1 MKKNIV
7 YILLGI
13 FLLASCQQEN
23 EIPSGKGYLSVEGI
37 ELQSQVVTEVVS
49 RAVDESLTVDLY
61 KGGELVRTLTPEEM
75 QNKIELDPATD
86 YMLKVHSANYGE
98 ESTWG
103 YDTKGEP
110 VYYIEVPFEVTE
122 GATTP
127 LKVQVP
133 MITFAVCL
141 NMSAVTG
148 DWLQGY
154 TFTVTSGGSRSVT
167 LQDGETA
174 YFPYSEG
181 VSFTYRLSVTNS
193 DGEVKEQSGSWGTE
207 DGETVAQNTV
217 YTVTYNWA
225 TQSLAVE

>member
-37 ELQSQVVTEVVS
+37 ELQSQVVTEVAS
-49 RAVDESLTVDLY
+49 RAVDESMKVDLY
-61 KGGELVRTLTPEEM
+61 KGGQLVRPLTPEEM
-75 QNKIELDPATD
+75 QNKIGLDPATD
-86 YMLKVHSANYGE
+86 YMLKVYSANYGE
-98 ESTWG
+98 ESTW
-103 YDTKGEP
+103 DNETKGEP
-110 VYYIEVPFEVTE
+110 VYYKEVPFVVIA

-141 NMSAVTG
+141 DMPAVTG
-148 DWLQGY
+148 DLLKRY
-154 TFTVTSGGSRSVT
+154 TFTVTSGGRSVT
-167 LQDGETA
+167 LQNGETA
-174 YFPYSEG
+174 YFPYSD
-181 VSFTYRLSVTNS
+181 SFNYQLSITNL
-193 DGEVKEQSGSWGTE
+193 DGEEKEQPGSWGTE

>member
-37 ELQSQVVTEVVS
+37 ELQSQVVTEVTS
-49 RAVDESLTVDLY
+49 RAVDESLKVDLY
-61 KGGELVRTLTPEEM
+61 KGGQLVSTLTPEEM

-86 YMLKVHSANYGE
+86 YMLKVYSANYGE
-98 ESTWG
+98 ESTR
-103 YDTKGEP
+103 DNKTKGEP
-110 VYYIEVPFEVTE
+110 VYYKEVPFEVIA

-141 NMSAVTG
+141 DMSAVTG
-148 DWLQGY
+148 DWLQRY
-154 TFTVTSGGSRSVT
+154 TFTVTSGGRSVK
-167 LQDGETA
+167 LQNGETA
-174 YFPYSEG
+174 YFPYSD
-181 VSFTYRLSVTNS
+181 SFNYQLSITNS
-193 DGEVKEQSGSWGTE
+193 DGEVKEWPGSWGTE

>member
-1 MKKNIV
+1 MKKDIV

-61 KGGELVRTLTPEEM
+61 KGGQLVRTLTPEAM

-86 YMLKVHSANYGE
+86 YMLKVYSANYGNE
-98 ESTWG
+98 FTWG
-103 YDTKGEP
+103 NDTKGEP

-122 GATTP
+122 GATIP

-141 NMSAVTG
+141 DMSAVTG
-148 DWLQGY
+148 NWLQVY
-154 TFTVTSGGSRSVT
+154 SFTVTYGSRSVT
-167 LQDGETA
+167 LQNGETA
-174 YFPYSEG
+174 YFSYAEET
-181 VSFTYRLSVTNS
+181 SFSYQLSITNS
-193 DGEVKEQSGSWGTE
+193 DNESQVQSGSWGTE
-207 DGETVAQNTV
+207 ENETVSQNTV

-225 TQSLAVE
+225 TQSLAAE

>member
-37 ELQSQVVTEVVS
+37 ELQSQVMTEVAS

-61 KGGELVRTLTPEEM
+61 KGEQFVRTLTSEEM
-75 QNKIELDPATD
+75 QNKIELEPATD
-86 YMLKVHSANYGE
+86 YMLKAYSANYGK
-98 ESTWG
+98 ESTW
-103 YDTKGEP
+103 DNETKGEP
-110 VYYIEVPFEVTE
+110 VYYKEVSFVVTE
-122 GATTP
+122 GTTTAVE
-127 LKVQVP
+127 VQVP

-141 NMSAVTG
+141 NLTAVTG

-154 TFTVTSGGSRSVT
+154 TFTVTSGNRSVG
-167 LQDGETA
+167 LLDGETA
-174 YFPYSEG
+174 YFPYSD
-181 VSFTYRLSVTNS
+181 SFNYQLSVTNS
-193 DGEVKEQSGSWGTE
+193 DGESKEQSGCWGTE
-207 DGETVAQNTV
+207 NGKTVEQNTV

-225 TQSLAVE
+225 TQKLAVE

>member
-49 RAVDESLTVDLY
+49 RAVEESLTVDLY
-61 KGGELVRTLTPEEM
+61 KGGQLVSTLTPEKM
-75 QNKIELDPATD
+75 QNKIELKPATD
-86 YMLKVHSANYGE
+86 YMLKVYSANYRN
-98 ESTWG
+98 ESTW
-103 YDTKGEP
+103 DNETKGEP
-110 VYYIEVPFEVTE
+110 VYYKEVPFEVIA

-141 NMSAVTG
+141 DMSAVTG
-148 DWLQGY
+148 DWLQDY
-154 TFTVTSGGSRSVT
+154 TFTVTSGSRSVK
-167 LQDGETA
+167 LQNGETA
-174 YFPYSEG
+174 YFPYSD
-181 VSFTYRLSVTNS
+181 SFNYQLSITNS
-193 DGEVKEQSGSWGTE
+193 DGEVKEWPGSWGTE

>member
-37 ELQSQVVTEVVS
+37 ELQSQVETEVAS

-61 KGGELVRTLTPEEM
+61 KGGQLMCTLTPEEM
-75 QNKIELDPATD
+75 QNKIELNPATD
-86 YMLKVHSANYGE
+86 YMLKAYSANYGE
-98 ESTWG
+98 ESTW
-103 YDTKGEP
+103 DNKTKGEP
-110 VYYIEVPFEVTE
+110 VYYKEVSFVVTE
-122 GATTP
+122 GVTTAV
-127 LKVQVP
+127 KVQVP

-141 NMSAVTG
+141 DMSAVTG
-148 DWLQGY
+148 NWLQGY
-154 TFTVTSGGSRSVT
+154 TFTVTSGSRSVT
-167 LQDGETA
+167 LQNGETA
-174 YFPYSEG
+174 YFPYSD
-181 VSFTYRLSVTNS
+181 SFNYQLSITNS

>member
-37 ELQSQVVTEVVS
+37 ELQSQVVTEVAS

-61 KGGELVRTLTPEEM
+61 KGEQFVRTLTPEEM
-75 QNKIELDPATD
+75 QNKIELEPATD
-86 YMLKVHSANYGE
+86 YMLKAYSANYGE
-98 ESTWG
+98 ESAW
-103 YDTKGEP
+103 DNETKGEP
-110 VYYIEVPFEVTE
+110 VYYKEVSFVVTE
-122 GATTP
+122 GATTAV
-127 LKVQVP
+127 KVQIP
-133 MITFAVCL
+133 MVTFAVCL
-141 NMSAVTG
+141 NLTEVTG

-154 TFTVTSGGSRSVT
+154 TFTVTSGNRSVA

-174 YFPYSEG
+174 YFPYSD
-181 VSFTYRLSVTNS
+181 SFNYQLSVTNS
-193 DGEVKEQSGSWGTE
+193 DGESKEQSGSWGTE
-207 DGETVAQNTV
+207 NGKTVEQNTV

-225 TQSLAVE
+225 TQKLAVE

>member
-37 ELQSQVVTEVVS
+37 ELQSQVVTEVAS
-49 RAVDESLTVDLY
+49 RAVDESLKVDLY
-61 KGGELVRTLTPEEM
+61 KGGQLVRTLTPEEM
-75 QNKIELDPATD
+75 QNKIELKPATD
-86 YMLKVHSANYGE
+86 YMLKVYSANYE
-98 ESTWG
+98 AESTWG
-103 YDTKGEP
+103 NDTKGEP
-110 VYYIEVPFEVTE
+110 VYYKEVSFEVIA

-141 NMSAVTG
+141 DMPAVTG
-148 DWLQGY
+148 DLLQRY
-154 TFTVTSGGSRSVT
+154 TFTVTSGGRSVT
-167 LQDGETA
+167 LQNGETA
-174 YFPYSEG
+174 YFPYSD
-181 VSFTYRLSVTNS
+181 SFNYQLSITNL
-193 DGEVKEQSGSWGTE
+193 DGEVKEQPGSWGTE

>member
-37 ELQSQVVTEVVS
+37 ELQSQVMTEVVS

-61 KGGELVRTLTPEEM
+61 KGGQLVRTLTPEEM
-75 QNKIELDPATD
+75 QNKIELDSATD
-86 YMLKVHSANYGE
+86 YMLRVHSANYGD

-103 YDTKGEP
+103 NDTKGEP

-141 NMSAVTG
+141 DMSAVTG
-148 DWLQGY
+148 NWLQGY
-154 TFTVTSGGSRSVT
+154 TFTVTSGSRSVT
-167 LQDGETA
+167 LQEGETA
-174 YFPYSEG
+174 YFPCSEG
-181 VSFTYRLSVTNS
+181 AFFNYQLSITNS
-193 DGEVKEQSGSWGTE
+193 DNESQMQSGSWGTE
-207 DGETVAQNTV
+207 ENETVAQNTI